1 MSHQE
6 KNFEKPEDE
15 MGTISTGFDIPKW
28 LQILVSIF
36 SISLIVVCTICF
48 WKYLE
53 APQGFASPKE
63 LGLSGIFMFSTS
75 ALLIVWVPWSKLGV
89 RISKIGGVEFRDIVQ
104 GQASEHAEELSYLE
118 DRIEFLEAKIKEN
131 DELSVLTDPPR
142 EAILRKLLLEFL
154 QKYSEWAFSPSRIRV
169 WGSKQQGFSSLS
181 DYEHP
186 FIRST
191 LQKLVSEGKLETRV
205 SKKGNTLYRIALP

>member
-6 KNFEKPEDE
+6 QNFEKPEDE
-15 MGTISTGFDIPKW
+15 MGAISTGFDIPKW
-28 LQILVSIF
+28 IQILVSII
-36 SISLIVVCTICF
+36 SISLIVVCAICF

-53 APQGFASPKE
+53 APQGFPSPKD
-63 LGLSGIFMFSTS
+63 LGLSGIFMFSIS
-75 ALLIVWVPWSKLGV
+75 ALLIVWVPWSKLGM

-118 DRIEFLEAKIKEN
+118 DRIEYLEAKIKES
-131 DELSVLTDPPR
+131 DELSALTDPPR
-142 EAILRKLLLEFL
+142 EAALRKLLLEFL

-181 DYEHP
+181 NYEHP